1 MSKRVEQGLEVA
13 LAAVWL
19 GGSAYLR
26 EVLHTGWSG
35 PIILLVVVVVLELIF
50 VVWNRGGLKA
60 IKEEEKKAS
69 EGEGTPA
76 RTLLAMSRRPHSG
89 A

>member
-1 MSKRVEQGLEVA
+1 
-13 LAAVWL
+13 LAALWL

-35 PIILLVVVVVLELIF
+35 PIILLVVVVALELIF

-60 IKEEEKKAS
+60 MKEEEKRAS
-69 EGEGTPA
+69 E
-76 RTLLAMSRRPHSG
+76 R
-89 A
+89 

>member
-1 MSKRVEQGLEVA
+1 VATDSRAKLPRVSKSVEHGLEVV
-13 LAAVWL
+13 LAALWL

-60 IKEEEKKAS
+60 MKEAEKKAS
-69 EGEGTPA
+69 EG
-76 RTLLAMSRRPHSG
+76 
-89 A
+89 